1 MSIIPLSPL
10 VNFQWPFTVDV
21 LLTRFQKVDKQNQ
34 SVSRSVRRSVRRL
47 VGQSVRPSVR
57 PSVSQSVSQSITH
70 FKNY

>member
-34 SVSRSVRRSVRRL
+34 SVSRSVRRL
-47 VGQSVRPSVR
+47 VGRSVGPSVR

>member
-34 SVSRSVRRSVRRL
+34 SVSRSVRRL
-47 VGQSVRPSVR
+47 VGRSVGPSVR
-57 PSVSQSVSQSITH
+57 PSVSQSVSQSVNH
-70 FKNY
+70 PF

>member
-10 VNFQWPFTVDV
+10 VNFQWPFKVDV

-34 SVSRSVRRSVRRL
+34 SVGRSVGRSVGWS

-57 PSVSQSVSQSITH
+57 QLVSQSVSQSITH

>member
-21 LLTRFQKVDKQNQ
+21 LLTRSQKVDKQSQ
-34 SVSRSVRRSVRRL
+34 SVGRSVGRSV
-47 VGQSVRPSVR
+47 GPSVR
-57 PSVSQSVSQSITH
+57 QSVSQSVSQSITH

>member
-34 SVSRSVRRSVRRL
+34 SVSRSVRRSV
-47 VGQSVRPSVR
+47 GQSVR
-57 PSVSQSVSQSITH
+57 PSVSQSVSQSVNH
-70 FKNY
+70 PF